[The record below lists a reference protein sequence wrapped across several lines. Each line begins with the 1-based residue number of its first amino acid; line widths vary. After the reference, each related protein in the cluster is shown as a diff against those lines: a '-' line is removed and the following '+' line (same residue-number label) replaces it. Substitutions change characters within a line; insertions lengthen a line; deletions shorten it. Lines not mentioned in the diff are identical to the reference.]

1 MRPLVSLLLGGA
13 LAGLPACSGP
23 DAVAPVAPPPAA
35 RPVDAGPPAPA
46 AAATLLEAVGPVTVT
61 RGGAPAP
68 ATAGPLFDGDVL
80 ETGEAARAVVRLS
93 DGRTL
98 ELSENGRLEVDASND
113 GLVLEVGQGVVVT
126 RERTGGDGPTVQLTL
141 DTPYGLVRVG
151 NAGLSVSVGASEAG
165 VDVLAG
171 EVTLV
176 GREGAALELPAGAAG
191 TLGKEGASR
200 RVTLEPLT
208 VVISSGAG
216 RIEVKKKG
224 ARAYIAVNPKKPPA
238 LAPGDSVRVTSGSAT
253 LAPADGD
260 ARVTLGAG
268 TEVGVGE
275 SVKAG
280 GVEDLGLELKKGQLA
295 VVLPFGKKRTL
306 RPGNGAT
313 LVAEQGGQLSV
324 VRGRNGLELNS
335 VAGDVLV
342 TLDGGGQTL
351 VKGGQT
357 ATVTNDQVT
366 AKDVAREA
374 LQLPS
379 HPGLRLLHPGA
390 ERVALVWSPDED
402 GPVRFTLGTEP
413 SLARPL
419 VDGVLHQAF
428 FNTTAP
434 ARGVLHWRVTRGE
447 REVAK
452 GSVACAPEKV
462 GDELGGITNEVPA
475 GPEKT
480 VIFFQDKPP
489 ALTFIWKAPDKPVAS
504 YQLKVY
510 RAGQLS
516 APLQERTVTSTT
528 AQLPLGALGEGQY
541 QWDVTWLDAKGTPI
555 GTAGKMNQLELNY
568 DNAVRALVIK
578 SPRNGD
584 PPAPKVAVAGI
595 APIGIKVTANG
606 QPVALDAKA
615 RFSGSVTPLPGARVV
630 FRAQQEGADTF
641 IVRWLGGR
649 GAR

>member
-1 MRPLVSLLLGGA
+1 MRVFASLLLGGA
-13 LAGLPACSGP
+13 LAGLSACSGP
-23 DAVAPVAPPPAA
+23 DPVAPPPP
-35 RPVDAGPPAPA
+35 PVAPPPDAGAKAKAP
-46 AAATLLEAVGPVTVT
+46 AATLLEAVGPVTVT
-61 RGGAPAP
+61 RGGTTRPGAP
-68 ATAGPLFDGDVL
+68 GPLFDGDVL
-80 ETGEAARAVVRLS
+80 ETGEAARAVVRLA

-98 ELSENGRLEVDASND
+98 ELAENGRLEVDASND

-126 RERTGGDGPTVQLTL
+126 RERAGGDGPTVQLTL

-151 NAGLSVSVGASEAG
+151 SAGLLVNVGADEAG

-176 GREGAALELPAGAAG
+176 GREGSAIELNAGAAG
-191 TLGKEGASR
+191 TLGKGGATR

-208 VVISSGAG
+208 VILSAGSG
-216 RIEVKKKG
+216 RIDVKKKDG
-224 ARAYIAVNPKKPPA
+224 KAFTAVNPKKPPA
-238 LAPGDSVRVTSGSAT
+238 LAAGDTLRVSAGSAT
-253 LAPADGD
+253 LTPAGSD
-260 ARVTLGAG
+260 AKVTLGAG

-280 GVEDLGLELKKGQLA
+280 GAEDLGLELKKGQLS
-295 VVLPFGKKRTL
+295 VVMPFGKKRTL
-306 RPGNGAT
+306 RPGDGAT

-324 VRGRNGLELNS
+324 VRAKNGLELNS
-335 VAGDVLV
+335 VVGDVLV

-357 ATVTNDQVT
+357 ATVTKDQVT
-366 AKDVAREA
+366 TRDVAREA

-379 HPGLRLLHPGA
+379 RGGLRLLHPGA
-390 ERVALVWSPDED
+390 ERVALVWSADDD
-402 GPVRFTLGTEP
+402 GPFRFTLASEP
-413 SLARPL
+413 SFDRPL
-419 VDGVLHQAF
+419 VDGVVHQPF
-428 FNTTAP
+428 FNTPAP
-434 ARGVLHWRVTRGE
+434 ARGALYWRVSRGDQE
-447 REVAK
+447 FAK
-452 GSVACAPEKV
+452 GSVSCAPEKV

-489 ALTFIWKAPDKPVAS
+489 ALTFTWKAPDKPVAS

-510 RAGQLS
+510 RAGQLG
-516 APLQERTVTSTT
+516 APLQERTVSTTT
-528 AQLPLGALGEGQY
+528 AQLPLGTLGEGKY
-541 QWDVTWLDAKGTPI
+541 QWDVTWLDAKGTPV

-584 PPAPKVAVAGI
+584 PPAGRVAVAGI

-606 QPVALDAKA
+606 QAVALDAKA
-615 RFSGSVTPLPGARVV
+615 RFTGSVAPLSGARVV
-630 FRAQQEGADTF
+630 FRAVQDGAETY